1 MFFAAAFVIFCVVC
15 TILAFT
21 RHPIYGLYFYLA
33 TTFVFPPSRWWG
45 YLFGGMRWALLAA
58 AVTALAI
65 VLHRNK
71 LVAKPVWIAN
81 VPAIVIALYA
91 AWMWTQTPWAL
102 DLTQHLEGSSRFAKY
117 LLAFWFV
124 YRVADSKEHI
134 RDLLFAHVLGC
145 TLLGIMAHSMGR
157 QDGRLDGVGG
167 PGIDDSNTLGMY
179 FATGAMVGLGLILT
193 QVGWRRWLSLGC
205 VAIILEGLVLTNTR
219 GAFLGLVA
227 GGLTLALFKAKAHR
241 RLFWLLTLLGL
252 LGFFSIMDKT
262 FIDRM
267 WTSRDVTSKS
277 EEADSSARSR
287 VVIAQAQLFMFL
299 DHPMGTGHRGT
310 AALSA
315 RYMDERWLTR
325 DASGNAARSSH
336 NTFLTSLVEQGVP
349 GAVLFIWLTLW
360 TITTMLRSRWHDS
373 RRGDP
378 NLTTLVA
385 SVGGAL
391 AAIFVA
397 GNTADFL
404 MAEVQFWLFAT
415 MVSILQFAAVGI
427 ADGQIAAPSISVHRS
442 LA

>member
-1 MFFAAAFVIFCVVC
+1 MIYAAAFVIFSLAC

-33 TTFVFPPSRWWG
+33 TTFVFPPGRWWG
-45 YLFGGMRWALLAA
+45 YLFGGTRWALLAA
-58 AVTALAI
+58 AVTVLAI
-65 VLHRNK
+65 LLHRNK
-71 LVAKPVWIAN
+71 LLAKPVWIGS
-81 VPAIVIALYA
+81 VPAVVISLYA
-91 AWMWTQTPWAL
+91 GWMWMQTPWAL
-102 DLTQHLEGSSRFAKY
+102 DLPVHLEGSSRFAKY

-124 YRVADSKEHI
+124 YRIADSRERV

-145 TLLGIMAHSMGR
+145 ALLGIMAYTTGR

-179 FATGAMVGLGLILT
+179 FATGAMVGFGLVLT
-193 QVGWRRWLSLGC
+193 QVGWRRWLSLAC
-205 VAIILEGLVLTNTR
+205 LAIILEGLVLTNTR

-227 GGLTLALFKAKAHR
+227 GVLTLALFKSKSHQR
-241 RLFWLLTLLGL
+241 VFWSLTLLGL
-252 LGFFSIMDKT
+252 LGFSAIMDKS

-277 EEADSSARSR
+277 EYADSSARSR
-287 VVIAQAQLFMFL
+287 VVIAEAQLLMFL

-310 AALSA
+310 AALSP
-315 RYMDERWLTR
+315 RYMDERWLSK

-360 TITTMLRSRWHDS
+360 TITALLRSRWQE
-373 RRGDP
+373 RRHRDP
-378 NLTTLVA
+378 DLTTLVA
-385 SVGGAL
+385 SIGGAL
-391 AAIFVA
+391 AVIFVA

-404 MAEVQFWLFAT
+404 MAEAQFWLFAA
-415 MVSILQFAAVGI
+415 MVSILHFAPVGS
-427 ADGQIAAPSISVHRS
+427 ASGQLTVPSDSVHQS
-442 LA
+442 PA